1 MTQPDD
7 PTPVEGA
14 DAEGTEALRA
24 RVKDTNIDERTLL
37 ATDYLNHFN
46 EIVMLLELIPDM
58 PDCLE
63 DAKEWAPKSY
73 ADHFRDSGFVDGELA
88 VAAYAHV
95 EPKYLQPFEDTIGR
109 MNRLVALSV
118 SRIEAALAIG
128 EAERVKHVT
137 QTATQALQKLIDVAS
152 AIIHG
157 SEIALGQD
165 EIDDLF
171 PD

>member
-1 MTQPDD
+1 MSAPDD
-7 PTPVEGA
+7 PAPIDGA
-14 DAEGTEALRA
+14 DAYRA
-24 RVKDTNIDERTLL
+24 RVKGTNIDERTLL

-46 EIVMLLELIPDM
+46 EIVMLLELVPDM

-63 DAKEWAPKSY
+63 DAKEWRPKSY
-73 ADHFRDSGFVDGELA
+73 AEHFRDSGFVDGALA

-95 EPKYLQPFEDTIGR
+95 EPKYRQPFEDTIER

-118 SRIEAALAIG
+118 GRIETALAGG
-128 EAERVKHVT
+128 EGERVKHVT
-137 QTATQALQKLIDVAS
+137 QTATRALKKLIDRAS

-157 SEIALGQD
+157 SEVALGQD

-171 PD
+171 QD